1 MRRPAR
7 RFTQCKAIHIWGMEG
22 PSAREAAKGNST
34 EISGLGD
41 SGLAGTDGECCPPE
55 TQYRVG
61 VARIWGTRHWRGK
74 VYDKFWK

>member
-1 MRRPAR
+1 MRTAHPMHVNVCWLTQRLTC

-41 SGLAGTDGECCPPE
+41 SGLAGTDGERWPPD
-55 TQYRVG
+55 QIR
-61 VARIWGTRHWRGK
+61 WG
-74 VYDKFWK
+74 